1 MRISIYVLA
10 LTPLLFA
17 GCAEAP
23 TTVTTTTT
31 TQITTTGPR
40 AREVVVTQAPPP
52 LRVEVQTVS
61 PGPRYVWTRG
71 YWRWT
76 GAGYE
81 WAPRDLDRTPKSRD
95 CMGGGS
101 LGAQGERLGV
111 GRRLLAVT

>member
-81 WAPRDLDRTPKSRD
+81 WAPGTWIARP
-95 CMGGGS
+95 S
-101 LGAQGERLGV
+101 LGAVWVEGHWVRTAGGWV
-111 GRRLLAVT
+111 WVAGYWR